1 MWFANLYRNVD
12 CQPSNDNV
20 RWFQSRSEQKSYFE
34 SRKISSAVVTPIK
47 DMNVIALDVDINT
60 MRDVPY
66 LSFGEDGGKE
76 IYAFVDDCQYTNE
89 RRTLVY
95 YTIDEW
101 QTYMFNIEWNPMM
114 VERENVTDDGI
125 GYHLEDENLSIKD
138 MLTVSEVGSGFFNPA
153 EYHIIIGYAEK
164 PDGGNVYQ
172 RITCNIFNGVEY
184 EDCGKGDAGAQRARE
199 ILEQMHGKE
208 DAIVGLYMCP
218 EKLFNDSA
226 IPKQLKFNL
235 PSRPTSLG
243 GYIPKNNKLFTYP
256 YVDCLVSNGN
266 GQTLELKYE
275 YLGNLEM
282 VVEFSFGINMEVEA
296 FPNNYL
302 GETNNDLYKISINN
316 FPQCAF
322 IVDSY
327 KAWLAQN
334 QGRFMYQIGE
344 SFVKGASTAVMASP
358 LSGVSM
364 GSIMATGLAGGLAS
378 GASTASSILSQN
390 ISAQRMP
397 DSARGNTS
405 GDAGFAN
412 GRADFRARSRTI
424 TKQEALIIDDYFT
437 RYGYRVMRYKVPNL
451 TTHSLFNYVKAIDP
465 NITGNIPST
474 YLNKIIA
481 RVSAGVTLMHTDLQ
495 KVKTNYMENEV
506 IGNEN
511 T

>member
-12 CQPSNDNV
+12 CQPSNDIV

-101 QTYMFNIEWNPMM
+101 QTYMFNIVWNPMM
-114 VERENVTDDGI
+114 VERENVIDDEI
-125 GYHLEDENLSIKD
+125 GNHLEDENLSIKD

-153 EYHIIIGYAEK
+153 DYHIIIGYGETPEGK
-164 PDGGNVYQ
+164 NVLQ
-172 RITCNIFNGVEY
+172 KITCNIFNGVEY
-184 EDCGKGDAGAQRARE
+184 KDCGKGNDGVQEARVFLNRMVE
-199 ILEQMHGKE
+199 KGKI
-208 DAIVGLYMCP
+208 DSIVGIYMCP

-235 PSRPTSLG
+235 PARPSSFG
-243 GYIPKNNKLFTYP
+243 GYVPKNNKLFTYP

-275 YLGNLEM
+275 FLENLEM
-282 VVEFSFGINMEVEA
+282 IIEFSFGISMEAEA
-296 FPNNYL
+296 FPNNYM
-302 GETNNDLYKISINN
+302 GETNNDLYKLTINN
-316 FPQCAF
+316 FPMCAY

-327 KAWLAQN
+327 KAWVAQN
-334 QGRFMYQIGE
+334 QGQFRYNIASSLVSGFGT
-344 SFVKGASTAVMASP
+344 GA
-358 LSGVSM
+358 L
-364 GSIMATGLAGGLAS
+364 ATGSLLGGAAGALVS
-378 GASTASSILSQN
+378 GANTVNGILSQN
-390 ISAQRMP
+390 ARMERVP
-397 DSARGNTS
+397 DTARGVTS

-424 TKQEALIIDDYFT
+424 TRQEAMIFDDYLT

-451 TTHSLFNYVKAIDP
+451 TTHSMFNFVKAIDP
-465 NITGNIPST
+465 NITGNIPSK
-474 YLNKIIA
+474 YLNKIID

-506 IGNEN
+506 ISYEN